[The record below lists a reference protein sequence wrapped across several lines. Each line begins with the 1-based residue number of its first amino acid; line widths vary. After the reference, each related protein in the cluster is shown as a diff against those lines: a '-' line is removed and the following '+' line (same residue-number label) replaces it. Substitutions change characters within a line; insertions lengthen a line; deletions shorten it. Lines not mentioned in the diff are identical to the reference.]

1 MSWNLDSNR
10 PIYPQIMERITMDII
25 SGHISSR
32 QQASLCAGT
41 GSGGRGKSQY
51 HAEIHCLNW
60 NEQGFCTAR
69 GPAAALSRR
78 I

>member
-25 SGHISSR
+25 SGTYPPGSKLPSVR
-32 QQASLCAGT
+32 ELAQEAGVNPTQCRNLCP
-41 GSGGRGKSQY
+41 
-51 HAEIHCLNW
+51 NW
-60 NEQGFCTAR
+60 NEQDFSTAS
-69 GPAAALSRR
+69 GPADALSRR